1 MVIYE
6 FVLKN
11 ERLIII
17 LLYVWNF
24 LEVYF
29 ILKYFMYYIY
39 ISICNYNLLCKI
51 LYMLCMLYSYLMV
64 VGGIVFIEFEIRII
78 VNKF

>member
-29 ILKYFMYYIY
+29 ILIYFMYNIY
-39 ISICNYNLLCKI
+39 ISICNLIYYVIYCI
-51 LYMLCMLYSYLMV
+51 YYVCY
-64 VGGIVFIEFEIRII
+64 IVI
-78 VNKF
+78 

>member
-29 ILKYFMYYIY
+29 ILKYFMYNNY
-39 ISICNYNLLCKI
+39 ISICNLIYYVIYCI
-51 LYMLCMLYSYLMV
+51 YYVCY
-64 VGGIVFIEFEIRII
+64 IVI
-78 VNKF
+78 